1 MIIKNFL
8 NKIYISK
15 YTYFIILLFLLC
27 GLFKDIIIISILIII
42 HEFGHYLVSYYF
54 KWNIDK
60 INIYPFGGLIKYN
73 EVIDKPLFEEFLIS
87 ISGIIFQI
95 CIYIILIIFIKD
107 DKFLNL
113 LNNYN
118 YNILLFNIIPIIP
131 LDGSKVINV
140 LLNKV
145 FNFRISYYL
154 LLFISIIFNIFLLI
168 NYKNLLINSF
178 LLYELFIYIKN
189 KDYIFNKFLL
199 EKYLYND
206 YHKYIYIN
214 SIKKLKRNKR
224 HLIKYKNN
232 YISIKNYI
240 KKDM

>member
-8 NKIYISK
+8 NKICISK

-73 EVIDKPLFEEFLIS
+73 EKIDKPLFEEFLIS
-87 ISGIIFQI
+87 ISGPIFQI
-95 CIYIILIIFIKD
+95 IIYIVLLIFIKD
-107 DKFLNL
+107 DKFLNI

-118 YNILLFNIIPIIP
+118 YNILLFNFIPIIP

-140 LLNKV
+140 LFNKI

-154 LLFISIIFNIFLLI
+154 LLIISIVCNFLLLI
-168 NYKNLLINSF
+168 NHKNILINCF

-189 KDYIFNKFLL
+189 KDYIFNRFIL

-206 YHKYIYIN
+206 YYKYIYIN

-224 HLIKYKNN
+224 HLIKYNSN
-232 YISIKNYI
+232 YISIKDYI
-240 KKDM
+240 KKDI